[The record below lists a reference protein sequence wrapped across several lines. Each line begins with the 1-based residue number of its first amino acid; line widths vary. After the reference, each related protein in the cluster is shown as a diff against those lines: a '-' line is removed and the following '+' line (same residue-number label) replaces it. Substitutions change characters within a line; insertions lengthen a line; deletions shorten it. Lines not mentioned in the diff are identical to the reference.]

1 MQNMQTKRFCLA
13 SQTLKCY

>member
-13 SQTLKCY
+13 SQILKCY